1 LFKETLKAISVSDR
15 FMKEALREA
24 KKGLREGGIPIGA
37 VLVLN
42 GKIIGKGRNRRVQTD
57 SPILH
62 AEMDCI
68 RNAGRIRDYKGTVMY
83 STLMPCYMCAGTIV
97 QLGIK
102 RLVVGE
108 NINYRG
114 TERFLRAHGVRVEN
128 ICSNECAELL
138 GQFIKTHRKL
148 WSEDSGL

>member
-1 LFKETLKAISVSDR
+1 MKAIFVSDR
-15 FMKEALREA
+15 FMDEALKEAR
-24 KKGLREGGIPIGA
+24 KGMREGGIPIGA
-37 VLVLN
+37 VLVRN
-42 GKIIGKGRNRRVQTD
+42 GRIIGRGRNRRVQTG

-68 RNAGRIRDYKGTVMY
+68 SNAGRIKDYRGTVMY

-97 QLGIK
+97 QLGMK

-114 TERFLRAHGVRVEN
+114 TERFLRAHGVRVDN
-128 ICSNECAELL
+128 ICSSECAELL
-138 GQFIKTHRKL
+138 GQFISKHRKL
-148 WSEDSGL
+148 WREDSGL

>member
-1 LFKETLKAISVSDR
+1 MMAISVSDR
-15 FMKEALREA
+15 FMREALKEAR
-24 KKGLREGGIPIGA
+24 KGLAEGGIPIGA
-37 VLVLN
+37 VLVRN
-42 GKIIGKGRNRRVQTD
+42 GKIIGKGRNRRVQAD

-68 RNAGRIRDYKGTVMY
+68 RNAGRIRDYKETVMY

-97 QLGIK
+97 HLGIK

-114 TERFLRAHGVRVEN
+114 TERFLRAHGVTVKN
-128 ICSNECAELL
+128 ICSSECAELL
-138 GQFIKTHRKL
+138 GQFIKSHCEL
-148 WSEDSGL
+148 WREDSGV